1 MGKSSGTALALLVA
15 EGGSASGE
23 VRLAVTVKDKAEE
36 APVFAAG
43 ALPDNGD
50 DGDDGGTLVLRPEAE
65 RASGFCSTETLLLAI
80 CAKALVSCA
89 AFAGETLAVSSAI
102 CAKPMSVLGLMR
114 SKTVSFWS

>member
-43 ALPDNGD
+43 ALPDN
-50 DGDDGGTLVLRPEAE
+50 GDDGGTLVLRPEAE